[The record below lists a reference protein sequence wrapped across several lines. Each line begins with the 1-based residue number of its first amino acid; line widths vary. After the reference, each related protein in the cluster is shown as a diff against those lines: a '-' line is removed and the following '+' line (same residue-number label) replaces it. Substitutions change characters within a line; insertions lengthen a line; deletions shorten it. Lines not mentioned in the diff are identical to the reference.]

1 MASLDISKL
10 QEIINSA
17 SDNDARI
24 KEARKAVS
32 KVQAAF
38 DELAQV
44 LAEDYQPVKKERKP
58 RAEGTGTGTGRRGRP
73 KKNADPNN
81 G

>member
-44 LAEDYQPVKKERKP
+44 LAEDYQPAKKERKA
-58 RAEGTGTGTGRRGRP
+58 RTEGASTGTGRRGRP
-73 KKNADPNN
+73 KKNADASN